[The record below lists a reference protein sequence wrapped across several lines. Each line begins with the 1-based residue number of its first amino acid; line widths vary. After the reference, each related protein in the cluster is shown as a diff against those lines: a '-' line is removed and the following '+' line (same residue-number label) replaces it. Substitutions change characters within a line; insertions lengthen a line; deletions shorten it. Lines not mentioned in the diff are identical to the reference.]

1 MGVAKKVKRTITKG
15 RCYIRSSF
23 NNTIVSLTDM
33 SGDVAS
39 LELDLSLDVC
49 GEWEGAQW
57 CAGNH
62 EPYDIFFPIK
72 IFDGTYSFDDLCN

>member
-1 MGVAKKVKRTITKG
+1 
-15 RCYIRSSF
+15 
-23 NNTIVSLTDM
+23 M